1 MPDHYFSETPGSA
14 HRPRAF
20 TDTVLGQALTFHTDA
35 GVFSRDGIDTG
46 SRILMEAA
54 APFSGRVLD
63 MGAGWGAVGV
73 SVAKAFPETHVV
85 MAEINSRA
93 IELIHANLR
102 ENGVTNAEA
111 VATDGYASVEGR
123 YDVILSNPPIRAG
136 KAVIYRM
143 FADARGHL
151 APGGR
156 MDVVIRKQQGAPSAV
171 KYLKTLYADVA
182 VIKKEAGFWVIRCAG
197 PLEAGFSSAEA
208 LPGIGVRADH

>member
-1 MPDHYFSETPGSA
+1 MPEHYFSENPNSA
-14 HRPRAF
+14 HRPHAF
-20 TDTVLGQALTFHTDA
+20 TDSVLGQALTFHTDA

-73 SVAKAFPETHVV
+73 SVAKAFPGTHVV

-93 IELIHANLR
+93 IGLIQANIR
-102 ENGVTNAEA
+102 ENGVTNAETL
-111 VATDGYASVEGR
+111 ATDGYAGVSGE

-143 FADARGHL
+143 FADARAHL

-156 MDVVIRKQQGAPSAV
+156 MWLVIRKQQGAPSAI
-171 KYLKTLYADVA
+171 KYLRTLYAAVDV
-182 VIKKEAGFWVIRCAG
+182 IEKEAGFWIIRCAG
-197 PLEAGFSSAEA
+197 PLMGGGGDGAE
-208 LPGIGVRADH
+208 D

>member
-1 MPDHYFSETPGSA
+1 MPDHYFSETPNSA

-20 TDTVLGQALTFHTDA
+20 TDSVLGQALTFHTDA

-73 SVAKAFPETHVV
+73 SVAKAFPETRVV

-93 IELIHANLR
+93 IELIRMNMR
-102 ENGVTNAEA
+102 ENGVTNAETL
-111 VATDGYASVEGR
+111 ATDGYAGVTGA

-143 FADARGHL
+143 FADARAHL

-156 MDVVIRKQQGAPSAV
+156 MFLVIRKQQGAPSAI
-171 KYLKTLYADVA
+171 KYLRTLYAAVDV
-182 VIKKEAGFWVIRCAG
+182 IEKEAGFWIIRCAG
-197 PLEAGFSSAEA
+197 PL
-208 LPGIGVRADH
+208 ADADATQEGTNR

>member
-1 MPDHYFSETPGSA
+1 MPDHYFSETPNSA
-14 HRPRAF
+14 HRPRTF
-20 TDTVLGQALTFHTDA
+20 VDSILGQTLTFHTDA

-46 SRILMEAA
+46 SRILMEAS

-102 ENGVTNAEA
+102 ENGVANAET
-111 VATDGYASVEGR
+111 VSTDGYANVAGQ
-123 YDVILSNPPIRAG
+123 YDVILTNPPIRAG

-156 MDVVIRKQQGAPSAV
+156 MDIVIRKQQGAPSAV
-171 KYLKTLYADVA
+171 KYLKTLYAGVDV
-182 VIKKEAGFWVIRCAG
+182 IEKQAGFWIIRCG
-197 PLEAGFSSAEA
+197 EPLASDCPPAETA
-208 LPGIGVRADH
+208 RR

>member
-1 MPDHYFSETPGSA
+1 MPDHYFSETPNSA

-20 TDTVLGQALTFHTDA
+20 TDSVLGQALTFHTDA

-46 SRILMEAA
+46 SRILMEAS

-73 SVAKAFPETHVV
+73 SVAKAFPETRVV

-93 IELIHANLR
+93 IELIHANMR
-102 ENGVTNAEA
+102 ENGVTNAETL
-111 VATDGYASVEGR
+111 ATDGYANVSGE

-143 FADARGHL
+143 FADARAHL

-156 MDVVIRKQQGAPSAV
+156 MFLVIRKQQGAPSAI
-171 KYLKTLYADVA
+171 KYLKTLYADVD
-182 VIKKEAGFWVIRCAG
+182 VIEKEAGFWIIRCAG
-197 PLEAGFSSAEA
+197 PLMGGDGGAE
-208 LPGIGVRADH
+208 D

>member
-1 MPDHYFSETPGSA
+1 MPDHYFSETPNSA

-20 TDTVLGQALTFHTDA
+20 TDSVLGQALTFHTDA

-46 SRILMEAA
+46 SRILMEAS

-73 SVAKAFPETHVV
+73 SVAKAFPETRVV

-93 IELIHANLR
+93 IELIRMNMR
-102 ENGVTNAEA
+102 ENGVTNAETL
-111 VATDGYASVEGR
+111 ATDGYAGVTGA

-143 FADARGHL
+143 FADARAHL

-156 MDVVIRKQQGAPSAV
+156 MFLVIRKQQGAPSAI
-171 KYLKTLYADVA
+171 KYLRTLYAAVDV
-182 VIKKEAGFWVIRCAG
+182 IEKEAGFWIIRCAG
-197 PLEAGFSSAEA
+197 PLADADATQEG
-208 LPGIGVRADH
+208 PGR

>member
-1 MPDHYFSETPGSA
+1 MPDHYFSETPNSA

-20 TDTVLGQALTFHTDA
+20 TDSVLGQALTFHTDA

-73 SVAKAFPETHVV
+73 SVAKAFPETRVV

-93 IELIHANLR
+93 IELIRMNMR
-102 ENGVTNAEA
+102 ENDVTNAETL
-111 VATDGYASVEGR
+111 ATDGYAGVTGA

-143 FADARGHL
+143 FADARAHL

-156 MDVVIRKQQGAPSAV
+156 MFLVIRKQQGAPSAI
-171 KYLKTLYADVA
+171 KYLRTLYAAVDV
-182 VIKKEAGFWVIRCAG
+182 IEKEAGFWIIRCVG
-197 PLEAGFSSAEA
+197 PL
-208 LPGIGVRADH
+208 ADADATQEGTDR

>member
-1 MPDHYFSETPGSA
+1 MPDHYFSETPNSA

-20 TDTVLGQALTFHTDA
+20 TDSVLGQALTFHTDA

-46 SRILMEAA
+46 SRILMEAS

-73 SVAKAFPETHVV
+73 SVAKAFPETRVV

-93 IELIHANLR
+93 IELIHANMR
-102 ENGVTNAEA
+102 ENGETNAETL
-111 VATDGYASVEGR
+111 ATDGYANVSGE

-143 FADARGHL
+143 FADARAHL
-151 APGGR
+151 APDGR
-156 MDVVIRKQQGAPSAV
+156 MFLVIRKQQGAPSAI
-171 KYLKTLYADVA
+171 KYLKTLYADVD
-182 VIKKEAGFWVIRCAG
+182 VIEKEAGFWIIRCAG
-197 PLEAGFSSAEA
+197 PLMDGGGDGAE
-208 LPGIGVRADH
+208 D

>member
-1 MPDHYFSETPGSA
+1 MPDHYFSETPNSA

-20 TDTVLGQALTFHTDA
+20 TDSVLGQALTFHTDA

-73 SVAKAFPETHVV
+73 SVAKAFPETRVV

-93 IELIHANLR
+93 IELIRMNMR
-102 ENGVTNAEA
+102 ENGVTNAETL
-111 VATDGYASVEGR
+111 ATDGYAGVTGA

-143 FADARGHL
+143 FADARAHL

-156 MDVVIRKQQGAPSAV
+156 MFLVIRKQQGAPSAI
-171 KYLKTLYADVA
+171 KYLRTLYAAVDV
-182 VIKKEAGFWVIRCAG
+182 IEKEAGFWIIRCAG
-197 PLEAGFSSAEA
+197 PL
-208 LPGIGVRADH
+208 ADADATQEGPDC